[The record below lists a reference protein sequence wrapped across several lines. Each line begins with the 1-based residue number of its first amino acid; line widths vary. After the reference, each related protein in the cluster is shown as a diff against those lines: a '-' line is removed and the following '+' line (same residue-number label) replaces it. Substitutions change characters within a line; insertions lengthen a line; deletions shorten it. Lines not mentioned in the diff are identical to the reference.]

1 MTRCSAALPPTSQA
15 NLAGSVSTARPWAGR
30 RRDCRRDD
38 ASGAEDRP
46 PALLPLAHQSGHR
59 RQTERGHRET
69 AVFDHR
75 IDPDFGYRFLLEE
88 TRTCGWARHSEE
100 GTRRRENPGPPV
112 QDDPRAVLTRCDG
125 PARVHRRGR
134 ARLLA
139 GVTERRRAADT
150 LYACAIKDVYSH
162 RIVGNS
168 IDSRLRSRI
177 AGSAQNHAVA
187 RRTQSLADRVL
198 YIDQVSRAASWP
210 ELVHALNRDPWWA
223 R

>member
-1 MTRCSAALPPTSQA
+1 MTRPVLRIARQPCYRWLTNPATDDKLSVVIARLPCSTTASIPISAT
-15 NLAGSVSTARPWAGR
+15 GSSSR
-30 RRDCRRDD
+30 R
-38 ASGAEDRP
+38 
-46 PALLPLAHQSGHR
+46 PALADGLVTRKRA
-59 RQTERGHRET
+59 RGDAKT
-69 AVFDHR
+69 
-75 IDPDFGYRFLLEE
+75 
-88 TRTCGWARHSEE
+88 
-100 GTRRRENPGPPV
+100 PGPPV